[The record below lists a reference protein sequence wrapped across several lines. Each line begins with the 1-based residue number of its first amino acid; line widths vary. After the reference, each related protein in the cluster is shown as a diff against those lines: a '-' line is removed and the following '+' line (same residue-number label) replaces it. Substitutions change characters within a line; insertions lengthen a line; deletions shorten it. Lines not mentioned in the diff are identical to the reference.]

1 MGLESEV
8 IFPGKAGAG
17 KRVNNGK
24 ISKNSSIIS
33 DYLRKVQYLCGVNA
47 RNNTG
52 KKYDSYNFS

>member
-24 ISKNSSIIS
+24 ISKNSSIII
-33 DYLRKVQYLCGVNA
+33 DYLRNVQYLCGVNA

>member
-1 MGLESEV
+1 MSGIE
-8 IFPGKAGAG
+8 G

-24 ISKNSSIIS
+24 ISKNFSIIS

>member
-33 DYLRKVQYLCGVNA
+33 DYLRKVQ
-47 RNNTG
+47 
-52 KKYDSYNFS
+52 

>member
-1 MGLESEV
+1 MRSIRGILRGMSGIE
-8 IFPGKAGAG
+8 G

-24 ISKNSSIIS
+24 ISKNFSIIS